1 VRRRQLA
8 SAATALALGV
18 LALLLTPGLPLAA
31 QPRPYDAPKV
41 EDARAAPPLP
51 STYNVDP
58 LEGDFVVAY
67 HPSARERVR
76 AVKAQLLSTRAALS
90 AALGRDV
97 LARAELRVA
106 AVPDEMHTLGPTE
119 DVPSYAPAI
128 VFSRQRLVIASLAST
143 RSLEPHDLGAIL
155 AHALAHLALDEALDQ
170 RPVPVWFHEGF
181 AAQTAG
187 DAASARAQALVLA
200 SMRRRLLPLDDLEA
214 NFPADAPETSL
225 AYAEATDLVRFL
237 SDKPRDAAF
246 ASLVERVRG
255 GEGFDRA
262 LESTYETDRAS
273 LEVAWRKDL
282 ARRYAFLPVFLA
294 GVLVWTLVAAVALV
308 RRVRQVR
315 RAPQPASFA
324 ARRAT
329 RVDPAAAVSSASSR
343 LARATARAAAV
354 RDARARAAGRIEG
367 MSESMPADPD
377 VPKVEHDGQWHT
389 LH

>member
-1 VRRRQLA
+1 VRRRRLA
-8 SAATALALGV
+8 SAAQALALGV
-18 LALLLTPGLPLAA
+18 LALVLAPRSAVAA
-31 QPRPYDAPKV
+31 QPRPYDAPKA

-76 AVKAQLLSTRAALS
+76 AVKAQLLATRAALS

-128 VFSRQRLVIASLAST
+128 VFSRQHLVVASLAST
-143 RSLEPHDLGAIL
+143 RSLEPHDLGAVL
-155 AHALAHLALDEALDQ
+155 AHALAHLALDEALDG

-181 AAQTAG
+181 AAHTAG
-187 DAASARAQALVLA
+187 DAAAARAQALVLA
-200 SMRRRLLPLDDLEA
+200 SLRKRLVPLGDLETS
-214 NFPADAPETSL
+214 FPADAPETSL

-237 SDKPRDAAF
+237 SDKPRRAAF
-246 ASLVERVRG
+246 AALVERVRG

-262 LESTYETDRAS
+262 LEGAYETDLGS
-273 LEVAWRKDL
+273 LEGAWRKDL
-282 ARRYAFLPVFLA
+282 ARRYAFLPVFLIGVLIWALVA
-294 GVLVWTLVAAVALV
+294 GVALL
-308 RRVRQVR
+308 RRAR
-315 RAPQPASFA
+315 RAPKPSVAAPRKA
-324 ARRAT
+324 AR
-329 RVDPAAAVSSASSR
+329 VDTAAAPSSASSR

-354 RDARARAAGRIEG
+354 RGARARAAGRIEG
-367 MSESMPADPD
+367 MGESMAADPD